1 MLSVSEGDPAARN
14 LPSGPVFVNF
24 KPTARTIA
32 LTAYWAGLLVLFVA
46 LRLNLSDTQLNID
59 ELIPVKVSEAMS
71 ARGALDPN
79 WSFGDL
85 PWFWNRDQYNFYFYN
100 IVAHGVL
107 KGGAWFGASALPA
120 LRLANVIFHL
130 FALAFSI
137 DTLRRLGVGTFGLAL
152 AGTLLAVAPGMV
164 QDAGMARPESL
175 IYLVVALQLWIL
187 TLPLTEVRRVFL
199 FGALIGIGSA
209 IKVTYALTASLLI
222 AMWAMSRDARL
233 RRWLLG
239 AVALGAG
246 AALGF
251 AAAAPYAVIHP
262 VMFMNGLAALA
273 ETYNS
278 GLPPHSLPQF
288 DLLHQGLWVEKYFL
302 QLYGPVLP
310 AALVAPFLL
319 TGEPRKLSVGF
330 VVLWIL
336 VSVYFI
342 GKPVFFERNFSHAL
356 IPLLLAAA
364 LAVAALRRPDL
375 RFGAAAVL
383 ALWMGYWSVQ
393 IAAAVNFPGGAA
405 RFEADNALVPSLRLS
420 FDDSF
425 NKKVPERCETIAL
438 TDHNDRWTANFL
450 ALLEA
455 QGFRPIALYR
465 GRFSALVTSTLHT
478 YLDSD
483 VHYLRCP
490 ESKR

>member
-1 MLSVSEGDPAARN
+1 
-14 LPSGPVFVNF
+14 VFVNF

-32 LTAYWAGLLVLFVA
+32 LTAYWACLLALFVA
-46 LRLNLSDTQLNID
+46 LRLNLSDAQLNID
-59 ELIPVKVSEAMS
+59 ELIPVKVSEAMT

-79 WSFGDL
+79 WRFGDL

-107 KGGAWFGASALPA
+107 KAGAWFGASALPA
-120 LRLANVIFHL
+120 LRLANVIFQL

-152 AGTLLAVAPGMV
+152 AGMLLAVAPGMV

-187 TLPLTEVRRVFL
+187 TLPLTEARRTFL
-199 FGALIGIGSA
+199 SGALIGIGSA
-209 IKVTYALTASLLI
+209 IKVTYVLTASLLV
-222 AMWAMSRDARL
+222 ARWAMSRDARL

-246 AALGF
+246 AVLGF
-251 AAAAPYAVIHP
+251 AAAAPYATIHP
-262 VMFMNGLAALA
+262 VVFTNGLAALA

-278 GLPPHSLPQF
+278 GLPPHSLPRF
-288 DLLHQGLWVEKYFL
+288 DLLRQGLWVGTYFL

-310 AALVAPFLL
+310 AALAAPFLL

-330 VVLWIL
+330 VVFWIL
-336 VSVYFI
+336 VFVYFI
-342 GKPVFFERNFSHAL
+342 TKPVFFERNFSHAL
-356 IPLLLAAA
+356 IPVLLAAA
-364 LAVAALRRPDL
+364 LAVAALRRPSL

-393 IAAAVNFPGGAA
+393 IAAAVNFPGRAA
-405 RFEADNALVPSLRLS
+405 RFEADNALAPSLRLS

-425 NKKVPERCETIAL
+425 DKKVPEKCETIAL
-438 TDHNDRWTANFL
+438 TDHNDPWTAGFL

-490 ESKR
+490 DSKR